1 VATRR
6 PGSAGGITIPRPESG
21 TLALILAFTGSYVA
35 YLLLLRL
42 GIGVAEY
49 LPLVPSD
56 VVRGQAW
63 RLVTSVF
70 LHAENSPG
78 HLIMNMLMLWIFG
91 NQVERQLGRPAY
103 FKLCAWS
110 GIAGAVAT
118 TLLGGVFYLVFGG
131 SNDWGLIWLAPTVG
145 ASGVVMGIIFCWTAL
160 QWGRSINLFLLGE
173 MKAQTFALILI
184 VIELLTALSY
194 SMDSWT
200 SHLGGAG
207 MGFLIG
213 RGLWPP
219 RGLRK
224 SMAKRKHQKTQQRL
238 RRFEVIEGGRG
249 DDADDTA
256 GPPLWGG
263 GDKGGP
269 TVH

>member
-1 VATRR
+1 MASRR
-6 PGSAGGITIPRPESG
+6 AGPPGGILIPRPESG
-21 TLALILAFTGSYVA
+21 TLALILTFTASYVA
-35 YLLLLRL
+35 YLVMLRL
-42 GIGVAEY
+42 GIGAAEY

-56 VVRGQAW
+56 VVRGQVW
-63 RLVTSVF
+63 RLASSVF
-70 LHAENSPG
+70 LHAQNSPG

-91 NQVERQLGRPAY
+91 NQVERQLGKRAY

-110 GIAGAVAT
+110 GLAGAVAT
-118 TLLGGVFYLVFGG
+118 TLLGGLFYLIFGG
-131 SNDWGLIWLAPTVG
+131 TNDWGLIWLSPTVG
-145 ASGVVMGIIFCWTAL
+145 ASGVVMGVIFAWTAL

-184 VIELLTALSY
+184 VIEVLTALSY

-213 RGLWPP
+213 RGMWPP
-219 RGLRK
+219 RKLRK
-224 SMAKRKHQKTQQRL
+224 AMVKRKHKKTQQRL
-238 RRFEVIEGGRG
+238 RRFEVIDGGKAG
-249 DDADDTA
+249 DDDDTA
-256 GPPLWGG
+256 GPPIWGSG
-263 GDKGGP
+263 KKGGP